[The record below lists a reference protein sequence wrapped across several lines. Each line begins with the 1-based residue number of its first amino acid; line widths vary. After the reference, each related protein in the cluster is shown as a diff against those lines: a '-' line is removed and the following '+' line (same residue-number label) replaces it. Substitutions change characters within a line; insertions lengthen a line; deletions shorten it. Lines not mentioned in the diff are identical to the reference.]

1 MRQRRPIGGDV
12 ARAVVGDPPV
22 EGGGSLGWIARQFL
36 APGARRW
43 AMRALAVASVGS
55 VACYVLWYARWGGHE
70 VDLAVYLMG
79 ASHVTSAHLYSLRLA
94 QLGLDFT
101 YTPFA
106 AVVFTPLTIF
116 SARVAEAIWGLLNV
130 VALVAILYATIRAI
144 HPSGRRDGARW
155 TAMLIAGPFLGM
167 EPVLSTL
174 SFGQVNLVLAAF
186 ILVDLTSI
194 RRFGGPLSRR
204 GVLVGIAA
212 AVKLTPLI
220 FVPWLF
226 FTRQVRAG
234 WTAIWSFLAC
244 SAIGFAVT
252 PRSSV
257 TWWSKDVFMT
267 SRVGGVAYITNQDL
281 QVVIGRFRHALVS
294 GPLISVLIALVG
306 AAGLALA
313 VLAYRHSSELLGVLV
328 CAATG
333 LVVSPVTWSHHLVW
347 IVPVVV
353 WLAVGSDRPRYGPVI
368 ACLASLL
375 FWIAPIDLVPR
386 SHHRELH
393 LHGLQLVSGNS
404 FFFAIALFL
413 LGVAA
418 MLLTRSRRS
427 QRRADAAHDRD
438 LRAAQVIAPTSGGAV
453 QSSA

>member
-12 ARAVVGDPPV
+12 APPGAVVGDPPV

-313 VLAYRHSSELLGVLV
+313 VLAYRHTS
-328 CAATG
+328 T
-333 LVVSPVTWSHHLVW
+333 
-347 IVPVVV
+347 
-353 WLAVGSDRPRYGPVI
+353 
-368 ACLASLL
+368 
-375 FWIAPIDLVPR
+375 PR

-438 LRAAQVIAPTSGGAV
+438 VRAAQVIAPTSGGAV